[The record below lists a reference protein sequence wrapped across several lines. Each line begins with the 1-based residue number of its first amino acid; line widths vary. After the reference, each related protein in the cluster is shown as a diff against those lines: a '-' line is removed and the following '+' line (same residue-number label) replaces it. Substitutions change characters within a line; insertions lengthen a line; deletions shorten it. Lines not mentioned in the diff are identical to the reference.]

1 MAKKISRHLPGLS
14 LGETAPASK
23 GIKQPKRNG
32 HAFHPIMNKGG
43 AHEKSKGAKRA
54 AAKRQTNQSVREWLG
69 RSFRLVLLSS
79 FIITGCQPETPQGSV
94 TSSEEIPQTAGRS
107 LEDQAYLAQLVRQSE
122 IADSERSL
130 VHVSHTCTLTID
142 QKTYAV
148 VDMRELVKGA
158 TTARGVNQII
168 LLSAENQMVNKI

>member
-1 MAKKISRHLPGLS
+1 MAKKLSRHLPGLS

-54 AAKRQTNQSVREWLG
+54 AAKRQTNQSVREWPG

-79 FIITGCQPETPQGSV
+79 FIITGRQPETSQESV
-94 TSSEEIPQTAGRS
+94 TNNEE
-107 LEDQAYLAQLVRQSE
+107 
-122 IADSERSL
+122 
-130 VHVSHTCTLTID
+130 
-142 QKTYAV
+142 
-148 VDMRELVKGA
+148 
-158 TTARGVNQII
+158 
-168 LLSAENQMVNKI
+168 